1 MAFYQD
7 LSLYCYEESGVRPG
21 TQNIGWI
28 DANASFPKGDTSDAF
43 IKTLWQFC
51 KVPVVQT
58 RGFHV
63 CRLCNMPTD
72 IAPRFEFDG
81 ETLNLG
87 SAEIRV
93 IAKDG
98 LIYAAPNLIF
108 HYVKDHRYLPPQAF
122 VDAVLS
128 APEPQSKEYRAHL
141 KALKLLK

>member
-28 DANASFPKGDTSDAF
+28 EAKGPFPKGDASHAF
-43 IKTLWQFC
+43 LKRLWQFC
-51 KVPVVQT
+51 KVAVVQT

-63 CRLCNMPTD
+63 CDLCNMPED
-72 IAPRFEFDG
+72 VVPRLEFEG
-81 ETLNLG
+81 ETLKLG

-93 IAKDG
+93 IGKGG

-108 HYVKDHRYLPPQAF
+108 HYVRDHRYKPPQAF
-122 VDAVLS
+122 VDAVL
-128 APEPQSKEYRAHL
+128 AVPGPESEEYRAHL
-141 KALKLLK
+141 KALNLLK